1 MGDEEF
7 DDSNKDEIIANLDLN
22 EEERNGVEKFLTAVN
37 GFTDEKE
44 LFNTS
49 KDESDDYYIPI
60 SSNKGLSR
68 DQEETILNILQEFF
82 SGYFLHGY
90 DLHGNRVEYTNY
102 PNDLVYDS
110 LSIRAQKVYPDWIL
124 REEMDQQ

>member
-7 DDSNKDEIIANLDLN
+7 DDSNKDKIIANLDLN
-22 EEERNGVEKFLTAVN
+22 EEERSGVEKFLTAVN

-49 KDESDDYYIPI
+49 KAESDDYYIPI
-60 SSNKGLSR
+60 SSNEGLSQ
-68 DQEETILNILQEFF
+68 DQKATILNILEEFF
-82 SGYFLHGY
+82 SGYFLQGY
-90 DLHGNRVEYTNY
+90 DLKGNRVEYINC
-102 PNDLVYDS
+102 PNDLIYDS
-110 LSIRAQKVYPDWIL
+110 LSIRAQRVYPDWIL